1 MSEFTA
7 AHRKEPY
14 AFDHLEVEFDWPEDE
29 SPEQERRLNAAIKQM
44 MRYITRS
51 DSNKMGDETIDSEER
66 AIERRLHTNR
76 AARRLRDLTDHME
89 RHLHRLHMEK
99 GARERVTRKLVEELQ
114 MEEGCENWKDWGVT
128 SRELSRYD
136 TAYRIFPD
144 NTREDYVARSEIIN
158 ALDIAPDNNS
168 DRSTPSFTI
177 LNSNT
182 DGEEEDEVTFMEER
196 RSNGNKDEEA
206 AKDIDLVAKAMQI
219 SKI

>member
-1 MSEFTA
+1 MCI
-7 AHRKEPY
+7 R
-14 AFDHLEVEFDWPEDE
+14 
-29 SPEQERRLNAAIKQM
+29 
-44 MRYITRS
+44 
-51 DSNKMGDETIDSEER
+51 DS
-66 AIERRLHTNR
+66 
-76 AARRLRDLTDHME
+76 RDLTDHME

-114 MEEGCENWKDWGVT
+114 MEEGCENWKDWRVT

-136 TAYRIFPD
+136 TAYRIFPE

-158 ALDIAPDNNS
+158 ALDIAPDNSS

-177 LNSNT
+177 LNNNT
-182 DGEEEDEVTFMEER
+182 DGEEEEEDEVTFMEER
-196 RSNGNKDEEA
+196 RSNGSKDEEA